1 MTYASKIDEMIG
13 KHVAEFQAELSLAR
27 ELDQSLVKQPM
38 PYGYPESVYR
48 PFRGYRLHE
57 IKHFIEHTGG
67 TLSNAVPRVLS
78 MEIVGDYPLGIYNP
92 FANQPGRGDAA
103 HRPGSSA

>member
-1 MTYASKIDEMIG
+1 MSYESRIDEMIG
-13 KHVAEFQAELSLAR
+13 RHVAEFQAELSLAR
-27 ELDQSLVKQPM
+27 ELDDSLVKRTM

-48 PFRGYRLHE
+48 PFKGYALHE

-78 MEIVGDYPLGIYNP
+78 MEIVRDYPLGIYNP
-92 FANQPGRGDAA
+92 PPQ
-103 HRPGSSA
+103 